1 MSYRVDELRQLSD
14 DELIAAHDRAATNVS
29 WGVRDYLDEL
39 ARRDAL
45 AVSEAVRDNTDRVA
59 AELKVL
65 YALTQAAGVRM
76 ERLTRLIA
84 ILTALAVLAAA
95 AALLVE

>member
-1 MSYRVDELRQLSD
+1 MSYRVDELRELST

-45 AVSEAVRDNTDRVA
+45 AVSEAVKDNTDRVA

-65 YALTQAAGVRM
+65 YELTQAAGARM

-84 ILTALAVLAAA
+84 VLTALAVLAAV
-95 AALLVE
+95 AALAVG

>member
-1 MSYRVDELRQLSD
+1 MSYSIDELRKLST

-39 ARRDAL
+39 ARRDAI
-45 AVSEAVRDNTDRVA
+45 AVSEAVKDNTDRVA
-59 AELKVL
+59 AEVKTL
-65 YALTQAAGVRM
+65 YGLTQVAGARM

-84 ILTALAVLAAA
+84 VLTALAVAAA
-95 AALLVE
+95 IAALIAA